1 MESKETQILNYLMI
15 NVFNPIL
22 DSENATSALKHG
34 VRLTISRLKLRNAA
48 GMISYYWS
56 AIIGTEKSTRFSKQM
71 KKEGFVRFEELIE
84 EFREKFDDKWLKS

>member
-22 DSENATSALKHG
+22 DSENATSALKQG

-48 GMISYYWS
+48 EK
-56 AIIGTEKSTRFSKQM
+56 AI
-71 KKEGFVRFEELIE
+71 
-84 EFREKFDDKWLKS
+84 